1 MSNMQLEDLVKSAGE
16 GPTVRLRGATVTRKA
31 DSAATAGAWSLLEY
45 EAPPHFEGPP
55 PHWHALVTE
64 AFYVLAG
71 TLTFVIEERTITAGP
86 GAFVLVPTGIVH
98 TFLNATAEPVRFLTF
113 CSPGGF
119 EQYFDDLAALVASA
133 PTWPPQDPGALE
145 ALWERHDI
153 HYGPPVR

>member
-1 MSNMQLEDLVKSAGE
+1 MHSSQREGLIKNAGE
-16 GPTVRLRGATVTRKA
+16 GPVVALRGATVTRKA

-45 EAPPHFEGPP
+45 EAPAHFEGPP
-55 PHWHALVTE
+55 PHWHATVTE

-71 TLTFVIEERTITAGP
+71 TLTFVIDEQTVTAGP
-86 GAFVLVPTGIVH
+86 GAFVLVPTGVVH

-119 EQYFDDLAALVASA
+119 EQYFDDLVALVAASPA
-133 PTWPPQDPGALE
+133 WPPQDPAALE

-153 HYGPPVR
+153 HHGQPA